1 MIKILFA
8 AIIICAT
15 FFLANQVS
23 AKMYKWV
30 DPEGVTHY
38 DDAPSKSDIQSK
50 IIKTP
55 KYPPPR
61 PKPTPEKI
69 KLATESAQK
78 KEIQKKATNKRKQIK
93 KNTNTVEIYTTSWC
107 RYCKDAIA
115 FLKSNRI
122 KYKQFDI
129 EKDKKAAA
137 KMRTAGGTGGVPFAI
152 INGEKIYGFSVSRYK
167 RVLGLH

>member
-1 MIKILFA
+1 MM
-8 AIIICAT
+8 ICAT
-15 FFLANQVS
+15 LFLANQVS

-38 DDAPSKSDIQSK
+38 GDAPSTSGIQSK

-55 KYPPPR
+55 KYPEPR

-69 KLATESAQK
+69 KPTSESAP
-78 KEIQKKATNKRKQIK
+78 KKAIQQKAITKRKQKK

-115 FLKSNRI
+115 FLKSKRI
-122 KYKQFDI
+122 KYKKFDI

-137 KMRTAGGTGGVPFAI
+137 KMRKAGGTGSVPFAI

-167 RVLGLH
+167 RVLGLQ